1 MRCQLVAA
9 VVAGVILS
17 TVAVPSMLAA
27 ETVRATAAHDSYVVS
42 ATERA
47 ERMGVTVIVTDTPC
61 GHPKTEWGGC
71 FDPTMSNEVQVAQYG
86 GVYDSYTILHELS
99 HVRQFREGLPMT
111 ECGADLNA
119 ARWGAL
125 VSGYDC
131 PGLVSQE
138 DFER

>member
-1 MRCQLVAA
+1 MRSQLLAA

-17 TVAVPSMLAA
+17 TVTVPSTLAV
-27 ETVRATAAHDSYVVS
+27 ERVRSFAPHSLYAITAM
-42 ATERA
+42 ERA
-47 ERMGVTVIVTDTPC
+47 GRMGVTVLITDTPC

-71 FDPTMSNEVQVAQYG
+71 FSADDPNTIQVAQYG
-86 GVYDSYTILHELS
+86 GAYDSYTILHELS
-99 HVRQFREGLPMT
+99 HVRQWREGLPLS

-131 PGLVSQE
+131 PGMVSQE
-138 DFER
+138 DFYR